1 MKKIVLAICISL
13 IGFYLSGQEV
23 VTLSIDKVD
32 AKNLSKGDVVSVKI
46 HLNQTS
52 FVLSSFQL
60 YMKYDPAVLKY
71 QKTKKVNGYLSDNWH
86 DNDNIGL
93 YAGLYIDM
101 TRVGFKV
108 SENLIICE
116 VEFVY
121 LGGETDLLFGKE
133 NLIEGDVLKNGLTKF
148 TDLTNSII
156 TLNLVEG
163 CVCNFE

>member
-23 VTLSIDKVD
+23 VTLSIDKID
-32 AKNLSKGDVVSVKI
+32 AKSLSEGDVVSIKI
-46 HLNQTS
+46 HLDKTS

-71 QKTKKVNGYLSDNWH
+71 QKTKQVNGHLSNNWH

-93 YAGLYIDM
+93 FAGLFVDM
-101 TRVGFKV
+101 NQVGFKV
-108 SENLIICE
+108 SENIIICE

-121 LGGETDLLFGKE
+121 LGGETDLIFGTE
-133 NLIEGDVLKNGLTKF
+133 NVREGDVLKNGLTKF
-148 TDLTNSII
+148 TDLTNSNMP
-156 TLNLVEG
+156 LNFLEG
-163 CVCNFE
+163 CLCNFE